1 MVDFSYIQSDWHTSH
16 DKRPQKALRNREIAY
31 EETMSNLLFLI
42 DFLQQT
48 G

>member
-1 MVDFSYIQSDWHTSH
+1 MVDFSYMQPDWHTSH
-16 DKRPQKALRNREIAY
+16 DKRSQKALLNREITY
-31 EETMSNLLFLI
+31 EETMSNLLFHI